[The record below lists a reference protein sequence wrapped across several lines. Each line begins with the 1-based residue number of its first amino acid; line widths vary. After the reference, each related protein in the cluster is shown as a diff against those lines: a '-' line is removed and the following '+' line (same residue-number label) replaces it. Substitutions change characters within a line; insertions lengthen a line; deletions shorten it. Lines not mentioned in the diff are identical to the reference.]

1 LEAKLEVRTIGI
13 RELKANI
20 SEILRQV
27 EEKGEIV
34 EVTRHGSVVARLVPA
49 RSGLSDAEI
58 RAALAS
64 LDSLAIE
71 ISKHVKG
78 PTNVAEMLSDMRR

>member
-1 LEAKLEVRTIGI
+1 MEVRTVGI

-20 SEILRQV
+20 SEILREI

-34 EVTRHGSVVARLVPA
+34 EVTRHGNVVARLVPA

-58 RAALAS
+58 RVALTS
-64 LDSLAIE
+64 LDAFTAE
-71 ISKHVKG
+71 MGKHVTE
-78 PTNVAEMLSDMRR
+78 PTNVAELLEDIRR